1 MGLKLHA
8 LGFVLDE
15 ADARSRLVM
24 RMSVRFMTF
33 DRAGAGFRYRSTQS
47 CVAAQDVLKARFYL
61 ISTLLRVTQIGA
73 NLPMCGKIRLIRCLL
88 RFPLG

>member
-33 DRAGAGFRYRSTQS
+33 DRAGAWLILS
-47 CVAAQDVLKARFYL
+47 CFCAA
-61 ISTLLRVTQIGA
+61 
-73 NLPMCGKIRLIRCLL
+73 
-88 RFPLG
+88 

>member
-33 DRAGAGFRYRSTQS
+33 DRAGAWFRYRSTQS
-47 CVAAQDVLKARFYL
+47 CVAAQVALKSAILSCFC
-61 ISTLLRVTQIGA
+61 A
-73 NLPMCGKIRLIRCLL
+73 A
-88 RFPLG
+88 